1 MITFLPNQ
9 EFSVESIM
17 IENKSRNMDER
28 SQHIIWCFWFVSS
41 NFFWKKKKNKTRL
54 CSIVKYSM
62 KSQER
67 LLYSSLFKVILMIYF

>member
-28 SQHIIWCFWFVSS
+28 SQHIIWCFCQFQ
-41 NFFWKKKKNKTRL
+41 FFLKKKKEQN
-54 CSIVKYSM
+54 
-62 KSQER
+62 
-67 LLYSSLFKVILMIYF
+67 

>member
-28 SQHIIWCFWFVSS
+28 SQHIIWCWFVSS
-41 NFFWKKKKNKTRL
+41 IFFLKKKEQN
-54 CSIVKYSM
+54 
-62 KSQER
+62 
-67 LLYSSLFKVILMIYF
+67 